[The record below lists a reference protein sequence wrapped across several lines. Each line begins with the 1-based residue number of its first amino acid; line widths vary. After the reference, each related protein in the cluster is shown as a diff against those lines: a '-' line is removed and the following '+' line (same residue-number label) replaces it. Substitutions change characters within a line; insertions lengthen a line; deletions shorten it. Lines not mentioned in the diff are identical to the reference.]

1 MKIALKYLLFLSMLL
16 TGRTHAQ
23 KFTINEAWVFQT
35 EETGVSAAP
44 TQIVSFPHTW
54 NDRDVLDDTP
64 GFFRGTGVY
73 TKITHIPA
81 EYKNKSVYIYFEGAN
96 QVTDVYINRRHAGQ
110 HKGGYTRFSFDIT
123 PFLKFGENNEISLQV
138 NNAHD
143 VNIPPLSADFTFF
156 GGVYRDVYLDVRE
169 KVHISPEDLAS
180 SGVYI
185 RTPKVSRQSADA
197 EIETVL
203 NNKTS
208 QPQEVIIE
216 HLIRHPDGT
225 EADRREISILL
236 PPNQAGK
243 RVTST
248 HTLRDPQLWSV
259 ETPQLYRVKTTVK
272 DKKTGRVWEQTT
284 HTFGLRWFRFD
295 PDKGFYLNDK
305 PLKLIGTNRHQ
316 DYKEKGNALEDAYH
330 IRDIRLLK
338 AMGGN
343 FLRISHYPQD
353 PLILEMC
360 DQLGILASVEIPI
373 VNAVTEAQAF
383 LDNSVFMA
391 EEMVR
396 QNFNHPSLIMWSYMN
411 EVMLRPPYT
420 ANDDAYLPY
429 CQEVNRQARAIEARI
444 LELDP
449 SRYTMVAFHGSV
461 KSYEDAGLFDV
472 PMIIG
477 WNLYQGW
484 YGSHLEDFDRF
495 LLSYREKYPHKP
507 TILSEY
513 GADVDSRIHS
523 FDPERFDFSVE
534 YGDRYHEHYLRSV
547 MKFDFIAAA
556 ALWNLNDFHSELRK
570 NAVPHINSKGIT
582 ETDRTPKNTYYLYQA
597 NLLKEPFVKIAS
609 ADWLNRA
616 GTTSSPGVCLQSVK
630 IYSNRSP
637 VAVFHNGKKIADVEM
652 ETGTGTVEIP
662 FIQGRNH
669 LEARLEQEIS
679 ADVIN
684 VNFTLFPKVL
694 SAGFREINVMLGT
707 QRYFEEKETATLWI
721 PEKPY
726 EAGSWG
732 FIGGEALRPKTRF
745 GTLPAAEINILGT
758 SLDPL
763 FQTQRVGIEAFK
775 ADVPPGKYAVYLYWA
790 DLSASENDEAIP
802 YNLGNDSI
810 REKTGESVMDVF
822 INGVKALDAY
832 NPAAEA
838 GLHRAVIKKI
848 ETDVSEEG
856 LTLNFKSRKGNTILN
871 AIKILKIN

>member
-1 MKIALKYLLFLSMLL
+1 MKTFLSVKYILFLFLLL

-23 KFTINEAWVFQT
+23 KFTINEAWTFHT
-35 EETGVSAAP
+35 EESGSSG
-44 TQIVSFPHTW
+44 IVSFPHTW
-54 NDRDVLDDTP
+54 NDRDVLDDQP

-73 TKITHIPA
+73 TKTTHVPA

-96 QVTDVYINRRHAGQ
+96 QVTDVYINRQHVGQ

-123 PFLKFGENNEISLQV
+123 SFLKFGESNEISIRV

-143 VNIPPLSADFTFF
+143 VYIPPLSADFTFF

-169 KVHISPEDLAS
+169 KVHISPQDLAS

-185 RTPKVSRQSADA
+185 RTPEVSRASAA
-197 EIETVL
+197 TEIETVL
-203 NNKTS
+203 NNKT
-208 QPQEVIIE
+208 PVRQEVVIE
-216 HLIRHPDGT
+216 HQLQGPDGK
-225 EADRREISILL
+225 EASRKEITVLL
-236 PPNQAGK
+236 EPHQAGK
-243 RVTST
+243 RVTSA
-248 HTLRDPQLWSV
+248 HTIRDPQLWSI

-272 DKKTGRVWEQTT
+272 DKKTGRVWEEATN
-284 HTFGLRWFRFD
+284 TFGLRWFRFD
-295 PDKGFYLNDK
+295 AAKGFFLNDK
-305 PLKLIGTNRHQ
+305 PVKLIGTNRHQ
-316 DYKEKGNALEDAYH
+316 DYKEKGNALEDAFH

-360 DQLGILASVEIPI
+360 DQLGILASVEIPV

-391 EEMVR
+391 EEMVK

-411 EVMLRPPYT
+411 EVMLRPPYKAT
-420 ANDDAYLPY
+420 EEAYLPY
-429 CQEVNRQARAIEARI
+429 CKEVNRQARAIESKIR
-444 LELDP
+444 ELDP

-461 KSYEDAGLFDV
+461 KAYEDAGLFEV

-484 YGSHLEDFDRF
+484 YSDKIEDFDRF
-495 LLSYREKYPHKP
+495 LLNYREKYPEKP
-507 TILSEY
+507 TIISEY

-534 YGDRYHEHYLRSV
+534 YGDLYHEHYLKSIL
-547 MKFDFIAAA
+547 KFDFIAAA

-597 NLLKEPFVKIAS
+597 RLLKEPLVKIAS
-609 ADWLNRA
+609 GDWQNRA
-616 GTTSSPGVCLQSVK
+616 GKASSSGVCLQPVK

-637 VAVFHNGKKIADVEM
+637 VAVFHNGKKLADLEM
-652 ETGTGTVEIP
+652 KDGVGTVEIP
-662 FIQGRNH
+662 FTNGLNH
-669 LEARLEQEIS
+669 IEARLEKENLT
-679 ADVIN
+679 DVLR
-684 VNFTLFPKVL
+684 VNFTLYPAILF
-694 SAGFREINVMLGT
+694 SDFREINVLMGT
-707 QRYFEEKETATLWI
+707 RRYFEEKETATIWI

-726 EAGSWG
+726 ETGSWG
-732 FIGGEALRPKTRF
+732 FTGGEALRPKTRF
-745 GTLPAAEINILGT
+745 GALPAAEVNVLGT
-758 SLDPL
+758 SLDPI
-763 FQTQRVGIEAFK
+763 FQTQRVGIETFK

-790 DLSASENDEAIP
+790 DLSTPENEEALP
-802 YNLGNDSI
+802 YNLGNDTL
-810 REKTGESVMDVF
+810 REKTDEGIMDVS
-822 INGVKALDAY
+822 INQVKVLDGY
-832 NPAAEA
+832 SPAAEA
-838 GLHRAVIKKI
+838 GLHRAVIKKFY
-848 ETDVSEEG
+848 TDVSGEG
-856 LTLNFKSRKGNTILN
+856 LTIDFKSRKGNTILN